1 VSFFLFIFLFF
12 SNAVLHLFLLT
23 RQFSLHSLSLST
35 LSLSQR
41 YGFQEIETN
50 IMASYAKDMHATSN
64 NLSLNVML
72 LCWVVSLGWSIP
84 SIMYPTKRTI
94 MLSFIPILRGRKV
107 GTAGPPASWMTNA
120 LISLCLSLLC
130 GGLSLLVPF
139 TSFQHVVVVLG
150 ATTSTLLVVVCPAMF
165 YLKLHGLCA
174 RDAHG
179 RVASFGIGRFV
190 ACFLLFLGVVC
201 GPVCL
206 IGSIIYWSS
215 L

>member
-1 VSFFLFIFLFF
+1 MFFA
-12 SNAVLHLFLLT
+12 NAVLHVYASVSPDT
-23 RQFSLHSLSLST
+23 PILST
-35 LSLSQR
+35 LSTLSLSLSQR

-50 IMASYAKDMHATSN
+50 IMASYAKDMRNN
-64 NLSLNVML
+64 NLSVML

-179 RVASFGIGRFV
+179 RCASFGIGRFV